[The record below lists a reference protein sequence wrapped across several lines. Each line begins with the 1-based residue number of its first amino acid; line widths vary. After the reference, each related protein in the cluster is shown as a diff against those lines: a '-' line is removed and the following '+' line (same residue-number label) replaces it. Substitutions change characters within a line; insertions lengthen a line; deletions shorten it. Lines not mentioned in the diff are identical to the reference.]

1 MPLRRPERRDRP
13 GGDRRVINAGGVCD
27 NCGLPGFAHAGDAC
41 LDDVP
46 PATEQQIT
54 EWRAIVDPAREAY
67 QRARRAASESRRQ
80 RRKLLATDL
89 DVEAAAR
96 RADELLIEYRA
107 AIRRADREAVG
118 T

>member
-1 MPLRRPERRDRP
+1 MPLRRAPERRDRP
-13 GGDRRVINAGGVCD
+13 GGDRKSINAGGVCD
-27 NCGLPGFAHAGDAC
+27 NCGLPGFAHDGESC

-46 PATEQQIT
+46 PETVRRIAA
-54 EWRAIVDPAREAY
+54 WRGIVDPAREAY
-67 QRARRAASESRRQ
+67 QRARRDAGEARRL
-80 RRKLLATDL
+80 RRKLLATDV

-107 AIRRADREAVG
+107 AIRRADREL